1 MDIGKLYLVQ
11 PYPKYCDECSNYK
24 EIEVTGLYSSKE
36 EAKRAIS
43 EAKEDGIYLTY
54 DYIVL
59 DIPIKD
65 LIMKEKE
72 EIERHILLCM
82 EEDERDGLAYMELE
96 KK

>member
-1 MDIGKLYLVQ
+1 MNIGKLYLVQ
-11 PYPKYCDECSNYK
+11 PYPKYCDECSSNK
-24 EIEVTGLYSSKE
+24 EMEVTGLYSSKE
-36 EAKRAIS
+36 EAERAIS
-43 EAKEDGIYLTY
+43 EAKEDGIYLRY
-54 DYIVL
+54 ENIVL
-59 DIPIKD
+59 DIPIKE